1 MNKVFLIGYLGNN
14 PEQIES
20 DKATIVKFNLA
31 TSRGK
36 NENKHTEWHR
46 IIAFYN
52 TAKLIKQYL
61 NKGDLIFLEG
71 TIHYSNY
78 EKNGNKMYSTEII
91 CNTFR
96 ILKSSSFKNNK
107 ENLIEAE
114 TTEATEAIEYDD
126 DEDIPF

>member
-96 ILKSSSFKNNK
+96 ILKSSSIKNNE

-114 TTEATEAIEYDD
+114 TTEATEAIEYD
-126 DEDIPF
+126 EDIPF